1 MDVSVDHRL
10 RVSLD
15 EARDA
20 VVSGFRAVF
29 RVAAD
34 GALPLPVFAVFRLEV
49 AGVCRVEAVAVF
61 FAVRFFV
68 ERAGDGAESVD
79 APRVSVN
86 RFVASSSCRCS
97 MPMMRP
103 RASAE
108 RRKTDSSACRGA
120 RRLVAGTVFSCLV
133 IPSSSVWVRYPYC

>member
-1 MDVSVDHRL
+1 VDVSVDHRL

-20 VVSGFRAVF
+20 VVFGFRAVF
-29 RVAAD
+29 RVAAA

-49 AGVCRVEAVAVF
+49 AGVCRVEAVVF

-68 ERAGDGAESVD
+68 ERAGDGTESVD

-86 RFVASSSCRCS
+86 RFVASSSWRCS